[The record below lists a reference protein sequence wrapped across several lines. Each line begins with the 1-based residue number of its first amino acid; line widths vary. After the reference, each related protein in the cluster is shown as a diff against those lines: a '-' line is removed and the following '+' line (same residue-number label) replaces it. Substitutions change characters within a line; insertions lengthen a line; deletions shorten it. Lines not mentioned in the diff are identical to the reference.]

1 MRYLGVQT
9 EWKEGRCVCAC
20 ICVYVITGR
29 LTGRVAFRLKAA
41 PENKNSLS
49 FILYPNKFNIVYKRT
64 SIFSKLPLLYVF
76 LDLRSLVCLIQRLS
90 GCPTAFYSPFKVK
103 NLPRSLPRPLWY
115 TC

>member
-1 MRYLGVQT
+1 MRYLGVQA

-29 LTGRVAFRLKAA
+29 LAGRVAFRLKAA

-64 SIFSKLPLLYVF
+64 SIFSKLPLATL
-76 LDLRSLVCLIQRLS
+76 CLLGPEISCVSDTKTERMSDGILFTFQS
-90 GCPTAFYSPFKVK
+90 
-103 NLPRSLPRPLWY
+103 
-115 TC
+115 